1 MSTLSNI
8 HAIQEYV
15 SGTSV
20 ALSENVLVVS
30 RGNAKS
36 KTVSIC
42 VSAPE
47 ISETQIQ
54 ENLSGLL
61 PHIQELLNN
70 TRGKIM
76 RAAHTTGNKE
86 LTTEQLNVSSCIAFL
101 DSESESARLTKEQIT
116 TYLNEP
122 EQKELLK
129 VAFAEALK
137 YSENLTGDQIEKL
150 NKMHK
155 AFTDSASE
163 LSGSRT
169 LWEEKKQNTMRK
181 YLSILDDSQMKQ
193 KLENKI
199 AAMKER
205 EKEENVLEAL
215 GF

>member
-1 MSTLSNI
+1 MSTLSSI

-20 ALSENVLVVS
+20 ALQDNELIVS

-42 VSAPE
+42 ASVPLITKDAIVS
-47 ISETQIQ
+47 SFDS
-54 ENLSGLL
+54 LF
-61 PHIQELLNN
+61 PHIQDLITNA
-70 TRGKIM
+70 RSKII
-76 RAAHTTGNKE
+76 RTAHNSGAVE
-86 LTTEQLNVSSCIAFL
+86 ITTEQLDIAAVISFL

-116 TYLNEP
+116 AYLNEP

-169 LWEEKKQNTMRK
+169 LWEEKKQNTMKK

-199 AAMKER
+199 AAMKDKK
-205 EKEENVLEAL
+205 EKEEDLLAAL
-215 GF
+215 